1 MKKIIDIIF
10 LSRPVLLIPVF
21 VFITLGYLDNG
32 PFSIRFSLDS
42 KLLYHLI
49 FYSFIMF
56 SVHLTNN
63 INDAEADREN
73 SGPGRI
79 DFSKIPL
86 KWLYV
91 TAILFAFVGLTGA
104 LLSGDIWIIII
115 YASTLVLGFLYNFKP
130 FYFTGRPFLDFLS
143 NGVEYGILCY
153 LLGKRLSMDPNPNFK
168 SLFAYFTVMA
178 AGSIASTATD
188 VRGDKK
194 GGKITTAV
202 FLGVKKALILG
213 TSFLVMALVFGIAR
227 SNPVVVISSGLSVF
241 VFLGVIVLDR
251 DEKFLVYTYQIGGGL
266 LILLTH
272 IYYPILFG
280 LTLFLIGI
288 TMVYFKLR
296 HHTIYPRIGF

>member
-1 MKKIIDIIF
+1 M
-10 LSRPVLLIPVF
+10 
-21 VFITLGYLDNG
+21 
-32 PFSIRFSLDS
+32 
-42 KLLYHLI
+42 
-49 FYSFIMF
+49 
-56 SVHLTNN
+56 
-63 INDAEADREN
+63 
-73 SGPGRI
+73 
-79 DFSKIPL
+79 
-86 KWLYV
+86 
-91 TAILFAFVGLTGA
+91 
-104 LLSGDIWIIII
+104 
-115 YASTLVLGFLYNFKP
+115 
-130 FYFTGRPFLDFLS
+130 
-143 NGVEYGILCY
+143 
-153 LLGKRLSMDPNPNFK
+153 
-168 SLFAYFTVMA
+168 
-178 AGSIASTATD
+178 
-188 VRGDKK
+188 
-194 GGKITTAV
+194 